1 MIFAPDQFINQ
12 SLNFM
17 KSVFYTLF
25 LVAFSLTAMA
35 QIPTNGLQAR
45 FPFNNTLNDTTAN
58 AHSLS
63 PVVNPTAVTYV
74 AGHDTIGQA
83 LDLANANGCAYLI
96 SDTNFTFNDSTLT
109 VSFWAFID
117 SNELTG
123 LSPQA
128 LFATTNGTTNVAS
141 HSVEYQRGINAA
153 LLTCYAYYTPTYTNY
168 TTLSF
173 SVLPYLNQWH
183 HYTYRYNKATPSTG
197 MQLFIDGQLVAGRQV
212 DGTLT
217 VNAGSNQIKLGVAG
231 GYCVTTTQYDELLV
245 YDRDL
250 SDTEIANI
258 FNTQHTGCPQIIGT
272 FTQEGQSYST
282 CPVPTDSFLLTANAS
297 YPTSGIS
304 YQWLKDG
311 VAIPNATN
319 NTYTYVTDEA
329 SSGMYTVQLTTNCD
343 TFLFDD
349 FTLTVYAAPAQPT
362 ITADGNEL
370 TCNTL
375 ADNYIWLL
383 DGAPLP
389 DFIGQQTITAT
400 ANGDYTVV
408 TITNNPGTGN
418 NCESPLSA
426 AVTITGVGI
435 SQVNNNISLNLYP
448 NPVQNTIAIATSE
461 VLAGVEVYN
470 VMGQQVVS
478 IAGNATQ
485 IDVTTLPAGTYYLN
499 AITNQGTVRKPFV
512 KL

>member
-1 MIFAPDQFINQ
+1 
-12 SLNFM
+12 M
-17 KSVFYTLF
+17 KSLYTL
-25 LVAFSLTAMA
+25 LLLALGTAAFA

-45 FPFNNTLNDTTAN
+45 FPFNNTLNDTTTN
-58 AHSLS
+58 AHTLS
-63 PVVNPTAVTYV
+63 PVVNPTAVSYV

-83 LDLANANGCAYLI
+83 LDLNNANGCAYLI

-141 HSVEYQRGINAA
+141 HSVEYQRGTNVAQ
-153 LLTCYAYYTPTYTNY
+153 LTCYAYYTPTYSNY
-168 TTLSF
+168 TQFSF
-173 SVLPYLNQWH
+173 DVLPYLNQWH

-197 MQLFIDGQLVAGRQV
+197 MQLFIDGQLVAGQPV

-245 YDRDL
+245 YSGSL
-250 SDTEIANI
+250 TNAEIANI
-258 FNTQHTGCPQIIGT
+258 FNTQNTGCPQIAGT
-272 FTQEGQSYST
+272 FVQDGQSLQTCADAGEFYSLQAGY
-282 CPVPTDSFLLTANAS
+282 SFPLT
-297 YPTSGIS
+297 GVS

-311 VAIPNATN
+311 VAIPGATQDN
-319 NTYTYVTDEA
+319 YAYELVTA
-329 SSGMYTVQLTTNCD
+329 SNGVYSLQLTTDCD
-343 TFLFDD
+343 TLILGDY
-349 FTLTVYAAPAQPT
+349 TLTVYPILAQPT
-362 ITADGNEL
+362 ITAAGNEL

-375 ADNYIWLL
+375 GDNYTWYL
-383 DGAPLP
+383 DGTVLP
-389 DFIGQQTITAT
+389 DAAGLQTITAT

-408 TITNNPGTGN
+408 VITNNAGNN
-418 NCESPLSA
+418 NCESEPSA

-435 SQVNNNISLNLYP
+435 GELNSNISLGLYP
-448 NPVQNTIAIATSE
+448 NPASQTIALKTSE
-461 VLAGVEVYN
+461 MLIGVEVYN

-499 AITNQGTVRKPFV
+499 AKTSVGSVRKPFV
-512 KL
+512 KY

>member
-1 MIFAPDQFINQ
+1 MRT
-12 SLNFM
+12 L
-17 KSVFYTLF
+17 YTL
-25 LVAFSLTAMA
+25 LLLASSMAAMA
-35 QIPTNGLQAR
+35 QIPSNGLQAR
-45 FPFNNTLNDTTAN
+45 FPFNNTLNDTTTN
-58 AHSLS
+58 AHTLS

-74 AGHDTIGQA
+74 DGHDTINQA

-109 VSFWAFID
+109 ISFWAFID

-141 HSVEYQRGINAA
+141 HSVEYQRGTNVAQ
-153 LLTCYAYYTPTYTNY
+153 LTCYAFYTPTYTNY
-168 TTLSF
+168 LTLGF

-197 MQLFIDGQLVAGRQV
+197 MQLFIDGQLVAGQPV

-245 YDRDL
+245 YSSSL
-250 SDTEIANI
+250 SNAEIASV
-258 FNTQHTGCPQIIGT
+258 FNTQNTGCPQIIGT
-272 FTQEGQSYST
+272 FVQAGQSLQT
-282 CPVPTDSFLLTANAS
+282 CALPGDNYVLVSGFS
-297 YPTSGIS
+297 YPTSGVNF
-304 YQWLKDG
+304 QWIKDG
-311 VAIPNATN
+311 VAIPNAN
-319 NTYTYVTDEA
+319 SDTYVYPVDAA
-329 SSGMYTVQLTTNCD
+329 SNGVYTLQLTTDCD
-343 TFLFDD
+343 TLLFDN
-349 FTLTVYAAPAQPT
+349 FTLTVYPNLPQPT
-362 ITADGNEL
+362 ITAVGNEL

-375 ADNYIWLL
+375 GDNYIWFL
-383 DGAPLP
+383 DGATQPN
-389 DFIGQQTITAT
+389 FNGQQTITAT
-400 ANGDYTVV
+400 ANGNYTVV
-408 TITNNPGTGN
+408 AITNNPGSN
-418 NCESPLSA
+418 NCQSPTSA

-435 SQVNNNISLNLYP
+435 GEVNSYISLSLYP
-448 NPVQNTIAIATSE
+448 NPAQSSIAISTSE
-461 VLAGVEVYN
+461 ILTGVEVYN

-499 AITNQGTVRKPFV
+499 AITTQGNVRKPFV

>member
-1 MIFAPDQFINQ
+1 MRT
-12 SLNFM
+12 L
-17 KSVFYTLF
+17 YTL
-25 LVAFSLTAMA
+25 LLLALSTAAIA

-45 FPFNNTLNDTTAN
+45 FPFNNTLNDTTTN
-58 AHSLS
+58 AHTLS
-63 PVVNPTAVTYV
+63 PVVNPTAVSYV

-83 LDLANANGCAYLI
+83 LDLANATDCAYLT

-109 VSFWAFID
+109 VSFWAYLD

-128 LFATTNGTTNVAS
+128 LFATANGTTNVAS
-141 HSVEYQRGINAA
+141 HSIEYQMIGAGSA
-153 LLTCYAYYTPTYTNY
+153 FVSCYAYYTPTYSNY
-168 TTLSF
+168 AIF
-173 SVLPYLNQWH
+173 SVNVTRYLNQWH
-183 HYTYRYNKATPSTG
+183 HFTYRYSIASPNPA
-197 MQLFIDGQLVAGRQV
+197 MQMFIDGQLVAGV
-212 DGTLT
+212 SVSPTAK
-217 VNAGSNQIKLGVAG
+217 VNANSNQIKLGVAG

-250 SDTEIANI
+250 SNAEIANI
-258 FNTQHTGCPQIIGT
+258 FNTQNTGCPQIFGT

-282 CPVPTDSFLLTANAS
+282 CPAPNDSYILTANAS
-297 YPTSGIS
+297 YPTSGVS

-319 NTYTYVTDEA
+319 NTYNYVTDEA
-329 SSGMYTVQLTTNCD
+329 SSGVYTVQLTTNCD

-349 FTLTVYAAPAQPT
+349 FTLTVYATPAQPT

-389 DFIGQQTITAT
+389 DFIGQQTITAN

-418 NCESPLSA
+418 NCESEPSA
-426 AVTITGVGI
+426 AFAFTGVGI
-435 SQVNNNISLNLYP
+435 GEVNSNISLSLYP
-448 NPVQNTIAIATSE
+448 NPANQTIAISTSE
-461 VLAGVEVYN
+461 ILTVVEVYN

-478 IAGNATQ
+478 IAGNPTQ

-499 AITNQGTVRKPFV
+499 AKTTKGNVRKPFV
-512 KL
+512 KY